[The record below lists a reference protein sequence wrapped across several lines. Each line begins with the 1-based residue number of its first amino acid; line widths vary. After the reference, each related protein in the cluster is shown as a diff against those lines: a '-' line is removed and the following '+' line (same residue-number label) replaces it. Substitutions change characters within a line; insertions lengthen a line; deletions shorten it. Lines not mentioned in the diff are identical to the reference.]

1 VFTIPSIIIFWN
13 AILWN
18 ELGNGCVLIILLYI
32 VIFLV
37 HFVELGFYIH
47 STFGFIKLVKALL
60 FIGNYLSLVELV
72 CLYVK
77 YSPIKVPS
85 STLMKTSNVLQ
96 CNGHIIGTI
105 ESSICN
111 EETIILI

>member
-1 VFTIPSIIIFWN
+1 VFTIPSN
-13 AILWN
+13 TILWS

-37 HFVELGFYIH
+37 HFVEVGFYIH
-47 STFGFIKLVKALL
+47 STFAFLKLVKALL
-60 FIGNYLSLVELV
+60 FLGNYLSSIELV

-77 YSPIKVPS
+77 FSPIKVPP
-85 STLMKTSNVLQ
+85 STLMKTFDVLQ
-96 CNGHIIGTI
+96 CNGHIVGNV